1 MPALRRLRRL
11 KGWTQQQLAEAAG
24 VTLGTI
30 SDLERGA
37 REPRPG
43 TMARIAKALGV
54 RIPDVDEFVA
64 ERPGPGPERDGGDEP
79 PTG

>member
-1 MPALRRLRRL
+1 M

-24 VTLGTI
+24 VTLGTV

-43 TMARIAKALGV
+43 TMARIARALGV
-54 RIPDVDEFVA
+54 RIPDIDEFAA
-64 ERPGPGPERDGGDEP
+64 ERPAPERAGGEP
-79 PTG
+79 PTV